1 METAILLKWSR
12 IGCSEHR
19 KFLWPSTHKCTAV
32 SQNGVNT
39 RAEEKCST
47 WTHGFW
53 VSKCLASREAQ
64 IHRFAIILPNHFLPA
79 SSLHWYLEFVTD
91 FPQDLIRWQWR
102 VLLFFFFSSSH
113 LKAPILS
120 SHLFFFSH
128 LGILSSFLHL
138 FTTVQL
144 CSEVLVTPKIL
155 YAPVLGNF
163 W

>member
-102 VLLFFFFSSSH
+102 VLLFFFFFPPLIWKRQFFPLTFSSS
-113 LKAPILS
+113 LIWEYFLPFS
-120 SHLFFFSH
+120 TYSQLFSCA
-128 LGILSSFLHL
+128 
-138 FTTVQL
+138 VK
-144 CSEVLVTPKIL
+144 C
-155 YAPVLGNF
+155 
-163 W
+163 